1 MFFSPEF
8 LDLLRERAILSEVV
22 SQKVVLKK
30 NGNEMKGL
38 CPFHKEKTPSF
49 HVNDARG
56 FYHCFGCQ
64 AHGDVFSFLTEI
76 YSYPFVD
83 AVSEV
88 ARITNTPMPVQEK
101 PTEEQIQDR
110 DFRQVLLDLHE
121 EAAVW
126 YAQQLNAS
134 KGYNARQYLAKRGV
148 TDQTIQL
155 FRLGY
160 APSGNGLMKEFLK
173 RGRSLR
179 DLIDAGLLGAG
190 DDGPYDRFRDRL
202 MFPIL
207 SSKGNVI
214 AFGGRVLGDSLPKY
228 LNSPETPLFQKK
240 NCLFGSHNLRQMTK
254 NQPTVYVVEGYM
266 DVIAMYQA
274 GIYPAVAPLGTALTE
289 EQIQMLWKA
298 CPEPVLCF
306 DGDMAGLNAAHR
318 SGERVLPLLKPG
330 FSLNYAF
337 LPRGEDPDSMIRADK
352 GVRLK
357 KLLQTPRPLID
368 MLWEHHVE
376 NAMAKTP
383 EQKAL
388 IRKKFMELID
398 KIEDSSVKYPYLA
411 DIREKFFA
419 LSRRRNKRDKT
430 EDVTVSAKGIL
441 TQFDKRK
448 LQRYIL
454 FSTILNHPSL
464 LEEVEEKFIR
474 LNLPESEEELNVLRD
489 EMLLKIN
496 SSSGLDAE
504 QLQEHLRNI
513 GYERVLNI
521 ILSHDIYQ
529 HAGFA
534 KSSSPLEDAREGWQ
548 DVWYMVEEKDVLEVQ
563 RDEMRKQLIESFDS
577 DTWTRFN
584 ALQHQVVKN

>member
-1 MFFSPEF
+1 
-8 LDLLRERAILSEVV
+8 
-22 SQKVVLKK
+22 
-30 NGNEMKGL
+30 
-38 CPFHKEKTPSF
+38 
-49 HVNDARG
+49 
-56 FYHCFGCQ
+56 
-64 AHGDVFSFLTEI
+64 
-76 YSYPFVD
+76 
-83 AVSEV
+83 
-88 ARITNTPMPVQEK
+88 
-101 PTEEQIQDR
+101 
-110 DFRQVLLDLHE
+110 
-121 EAAVW
+121 
-126 YAQQLNAS
+126 
-134 KGYNARQYLAKRGV
+134 
-148 TDQTIQL
+148 
-155 FRLGY
+155 
-160 APSGNGLMKEFLK
+160 
-173 RGRSLR
+173 
-179 DLIDAGLLGAG
+179 
-190 DDGPYDRFRDRL
+190 
-202 MFPIL
+202 
-207 SSKGNVI
+207 
-214 AFGGRVLGDSLPKY
+214 
-228 LNSPETPLFQKK
+228 
-240 NCLFGSHNLRQMTK
+240 
-254 NQPTVYVVEGYM
+254 
-266 DVIAMYQA
+266 
-274 GIYPAVAPLGTALTE
+274 
-289 EQIQMLWKA
+289 
-298 CPEPVLCF
+298 
-306 DGDMAGLNAAHR
+306 
-318 SGERVLPLLKPG
+318 
-330 FSLNYAF
+330 
-337 LPRGEDPDSMIRADK
+337 
-352 GVRLK
+352 
-357 KLLQTPRPLID
+357 
-368 MLWEHHVE
+368 
-376 NAMAKTP
+376 MAKTP